1 MRPIDQEAIGVHH
14 SQVLL
19 PMCPKDPWTGGPH
32 ALVVGLLAGLP
43 RRGPSVVVAVD
54 AVVDCEVLA
63 MSTAAMAVA
72 VSPEGKLVV
81 EAEGVVV
88 GEVHV
93 AVQARAVFVRV
104 VVQVVAN
111 GEGG

>member
-1 MRPIDQEAIGVHH
+1 
-14 SQVLL
+14 
-19 PMCPKDPWTGGPH
+19 
-32 ALVVGLLAGLP
+32 
-43 RRGPSVVVAVD
+43 
-54 AVVDCEVLA
+54 